1 MKRFLTGAAL
11 LAGFALA
18 GSAVAAPGQ
27 CEMTGYDS
35 FDCDVI
41 VDGGGLTFGLPDGQ
55 IFAFALVND
64 QEGQAY
70 RIAAD
75 AVPGQRPVELG
86 TFVPAENEPGCWM
99 GTRSELKFCALV
111 VQ

>member
-35 FDCDVI
+35 FACDVTI
-41 VDGGGLTFGLPDGQ
+41 DGGGLTFALPDGQ
-55 IFAFALVND
+55 IFAFALVAEN
-64 QEGQAY
+64 EAHGY

-75 AVPGQRPVELG
+75 AAPGQRPVELG
-86 TFVPAENEPGCWM
+86 SFVPVENEPGCWF
-99 GTRSELKFCALV
+99 GAKAEIRFCAMV
-111 VQ
+111 AQ